1 MDGNGVMYM
10 EIAFNIMYLVVIYG
24 FIHLMARRM
33 GKVDQADKAVARR
46 FLAAFVLL
54 AAGDTGHVGF
64 RVVAFGLGGL
74 EDHPVLVG
82 LGALATSVTVTGF
95 YMLMVEIWRVRFG
108 ENRKSIYWFLLS
120 MGVLRLVFMT
130 FPGNDWGQIVPPQA
144 FSYIRNSFLTIL
156 GVGIAVLFLRDG
168 LANDERMYV
177 NIAYAMF
184 ASYLFY
190 IPVILFVQQVP
201 MLGMLMIPKTIA
213 YLAMAFIGYR
223 RIFVMRNPK
232 GRDS

>member
-1 MDGNGVMYM
+1 MDSNGVMYM
-10 EIAFNIMYLVVIYG
+10 EISFNIMYLVVIYG
-24 FIHLMARRM
+24 FVLLMARRM

-74 EDHPVLVG
+74 ENHPVLVG
-82 LGALATSVTVTGF
+82 LGALATAVTVTGF

-108 ENRKSIYWFLLS
+108 ESQKSMYWFLLS
-120 MGVLRLVFMT
+120 MGILRLVFMT
-130 FPGNDWGQIVPPQA
+130 FPGNDWGQIVPPQG

-156 GVGIAVLFLRDG
+156 GVGIAILFLRDG

-190 IPVILFVQQVP
+190 IPVILFVQRVP

-223 RIFVMRNPK
+223 RIFIVRTPAGAN
-232 GRDS
+232 